1 MTQSKQHQK
10 KTLRIK
16 RIEKLAKEIGIDA
29 IKLEME
35 INQLPAINASK
46 MVNLHGRLSARSYEI
61 DLKETSKKLLSLEQK
76 LALI

>member
-10 KTLRIK
+10 KPLRIK
-16 RIEKLAKEIGIDA
+16 RIEKLAQELGIDA

-46 MVNLHGRLSARSYEI
+46 MVNLHGRLSAGSYEI

-76 LALI
+76 LDLI